1 MRRNG
6 NQSLIIPRNVWVLG
20 IVSLLMDLSS
30 EMILSILPIFLVT
43 GLGIS
48 VLSLG
53 LIEGLAEGVAS
64 MIKAFSGALSDY
76 LKKRKILMVIGYGL
90 SALTK
95 PFFALASTATWI
107 FAARF
112 VDRLGKGIRGAP
124 RDSLIADST
133 STKIRGTAYSLRQ
146 ALDTLGALLGPILA
160 IVILFLTTNNFRL
173 VLWFAVLPAVLCI
186 VVLIFGVKE
195 STIKKNIPR
204 KKLYFLFK
212 NFLKITPV
220 IWLFFLTVFIL
231 NLGHF
236 SEAFLLLRSQE
247 IGLKV
252 SFIPIVFVVMN
263 AAYAT
268 VAVPF
273 GHLADK
279 KGFFILIVYGFL
291 ILVLSNIILALTNS
305 IEWMF
310 VGIIFWGIHLGMTQ
324 GLLLAMVAKLSP
336 LELRGTSFGLFHAIT
351 GVALLIANL
360 TAGYL
365 WQYYNSGLI
374 FIVSAIITSV
384 GITFFILWQW
394 YYANKIK
401 KLSSCD

>member
-1 MRRNG
+1 MRNNG
-6 NQSLIIPRNVWVLG
+6 KHPLIIPKNVWALG

-43 GLGIS
+43 GLGVS
-48 VLSLG
+48 VLTLG
-53 LIEGLAEGVAS
+53 LIEGFAEGLAS
-64 MIKAFSGALSDY
+64 VIKAFSGALSDY
-76 LKKRKILMVIGYGL
+76 LKKRKILIVIGYGL
-90 SALTK
+90 STITK

-146 ALDTLGALLGPILA
+146 ALDTLGALLGPIFA
-160 IVILFLTTNNFRL
+160 IIILYLTTNNFRL
-173 VLWFAVLPAVLCI
+173 VLWFAVIPAVLCI
-186 VVLIFGVKE
+186 VILIFGVKD
-195 STIKKNIPR
+195 STLKKNISR
-204 KKLYFLFK
+204 KKSYFLFK

-220 IWLFFLTVFIL
+220 IWLFFLAVFIL

-247 IGLKV
+247 IGLEI

-263 AAYAT
+263 AAYAI

-279 KGFFILIVYGFL
+279 VGFFILIVYGFL
-291 ILVLSNIILALTNS
+291 ILVLSDMILALTNS
-305 IEWMF
+305 IGWMF

-324 GLLLAMVAKLSP
+324 GLLLAMIAKLSP
-336 LELRGTSFGLFHAIT
+336 VELRGTSFGLFHAIT
-351 GVALLIANL
+351 GVALLIASL
-360 TAGYL
+360 IAGYL

-374 FIVSAIITSV
+374 FFVSAIITSV
-384 GITFFILWQW
+384 GITFFILWHW
-394 YYANKIK
+394 CYFIKINKK
-401 KLSSCD
+401 

>member
-1 MRRNG
+1 MRSNG
-6 NQSLIIPRNVWVLG
+6 KHPLIIPKNVWALG

-43 GLGIS
+43 GLGVS
-48 VLSLG
+48 VLTLG

-64 MIKAFSGALSDY
+64 VIKAFSGALSDY
-76 LKKRKILMVIGYGL
+76 LKKRKILVVIGYGL
-90 SALTK
+90 STLTK

-107 FAARF
+107 FVARF

-146 ALDTLGALLGPILA
+146 TLDTLGAVLGPIFA
-160 IVILFLTTNNFRL
+160 IIILYLTTNNFRL
-173 VLWFAVLPAVLCI
+173 VLWFAVIPAVLCI

-195 STIKKNIPR
+195 STLKKNISR
-204 KKLYFLFK
+204 KKSYFLFK

-252 SFIPIVFVVMN
+252 SFIPVVFVVMN
-263 AAYAT
+263 VAYAI

-273 GHLADK
+273 GHLADRG
-279 KGFFILIVYGFL
+279 GFFILIVCGFL
-291 ILVLSNIILALTNS
+291 ILVLADIILALTNS
-305 IEWMF
+305 VGWMF

-324 GLLLAMVAKLSP
+324 GLLLAMISKLSP
-336 LELRGTSFGLFHAIT
+336 LELRGTSFGLFHAIS
-351 GVALLIANL
+351 GVALLTASLI
-360 TAGYL
+360 AGYL
-365 WQYYNSGLI
+365 WQYYYSGLI
-374 FIVSAIITSV
+374 FFVSAIITLV
-384 GITFFILWQW
+384 GITTFFLWYW
-394 YYANKIK
+394 CYFIKIK
-401 KLSSCD
+401 KK

>member
-1 MRRNG
+1 MRSNG
-6 NQSLIIPRNVWVLG
+6 KHPLIIPKNVWALG

-43 GLGIS
+43 GLGVS
-48 VLSLG
+48 VLTLG
-53 LIEGLAEGVAS
+53 LIEGFAEGAAS
-64 MIKAFSGALSDY
+64 VIKVFSGMLSDY
-76 LKKRKILMVIGYGL
+76 LKKRKILIVIGYGL
-90 SALTK
+90 STLTK

-107 FAARF
+107 FTARF
-112 VDRLGKGIRGAP
+112 VDRLGKGIRGTP

-146 ALDTLGALLGPILA
+146 TLDTLGALLGPILA
-160 IVILFLTTNNFRL
+160 IIILYLTTNNFRL
-173 VLWFAVLPAVLCI
+173 VLWLAVIPAVLCI

-195 STIKKNIPR
+195 TTLKKSISR
-204 KKLYFLFK
+204 KKSYFLFE

-252 SFIPIVFVVMN
+252 SFIPIVFVAMN
-263 AAYAT
+263 VAY
-268 VAVPF
+268 VIVVLPF

-279 KGFFILIVYGFL
+279 VGFFIPIVCGFL
-291 ILVLSNIILALTNS
+291 ILVLSNIILAITS
-305 IEWMF
+305 GVEWMF

-324 GLLLAMVAKLSP
+324 GLLLAMIAKLSP

-351 GVALLIANL
+351 GVALLIASL
-360 TAGYL
+360 IAGYL
-365 WQYYNSGLI
+365 WQYYNSSLI
-374 FIVSAIITSV
+374 F
-384 GITFFILWQW
+384 FCFC
-394 YYANKIK
+394 YYY
-401 KLSSCD
+401 LSRNYVFYFMVFVLLC

>member
-1 MRRNG
+1 M
-6 NQSLIIPRNVWVLG
+6 IIPRNVWALG

-43 GLGIS
+43 GLGVS
-48 VLSLG
+48 VLTLG
-53 LIEGLAEGVAS
+53 LIEGFAEGVAS
-64 MIKAFSGALSDY
+64 VIKAFSGTLSDY
-76 LKKRKILMVIGYGL
+76 LNKRKILVVIGYGL
-90 SALTK
+90 STLTK

-133 STKIRGTAYSLRQ
+133 STKIRGAAYSLRQ
-146 ALDTLGALLGPILA
+146 SLDTVGALLGPIIA
-160 IVILFLTTNNFRL
+160 IIILYLTTNNFRF
-173 VLWFAVLPAVLCI
+173 VLWFAVIPAVLCI

-195 STIKKNIPR
+195 TALKKTVL
-204 KKLYFLFK
+204 KKKSYFLFK

-263 AAYAT
+263 VAYAI

-279 KGFFILIVYGFL
+279 VGFFIPIVCGFL
-291 ILVLSNIILALTNS
+291 ILVLSNIILALTNG

-310 VGIIFWGIHLGMTQ
+310 AGIIFWGIHLGMTQ
-324 GLLLAMVAKLSP
+324 GLLLAIVAQLSP
-336 LELRGTSFGLFHAIT
+336 LELRGTSFGLLHAIT
-351 GVALLIANL
+351 GAALFVASLI
-360 TAGYL
+360 AGYL

-374 FIVSAIITSV
+374 FIVSAVITSV
-384 GITFFILWQW
+384 GIAFFILWHCC
-394 YYANKIK
+394 YFTKVNK
-401 KLSSCD
+401 

>member
-1 MRRNG
+1 MRSNG
-6 NQSLIIPRNVWVLG
+6 NHSLIIPRNVWVLG

-146 ALDTLGALLGPILA
+146 TLDTLGALLGPILA

-252 SFIPIVFVVMN
+252 SFIPIVFIVMN
-263 AAYAT
+263 AVYA
-268 VAVPF
+268 AAAIAF
-273 GHLADK
+273 GRLADK
-279 KGFFILIVYGFL
+279 VGFFILIIYGFL
-291 ILVLSNIILALTNS
+291 ILVLSDIILAFSSN
-305 IEWMF
+305 IWWMF
-310 VGIIFWGIHLGMTQ
+310 VGIILWGIHLGMTQ
-324 GLLLAMVAKLSP
+324 GLLLAMVAKLSTF
-336 LELRGTSFGLFHAIT
+336 ELRGTSFGLFHAIT
-351 GVALLIANL
+351 GIALLIASL
-360 TAGYL
+360 LAGYL
-365 WQYYNSGLI
+365 WQYHDSNYI
-374 FIVSAIITSV
+374 FFLSAIITSI
-384 GITFFILWQW
+384 GIVVFIIWHW
-394 YYANKIK
+394 CYFNKTNNK
-401 KLSSCD
+401 

>member
-1 MRRNG
+1 MRSSG
-6 NQSLIIPRNVWVLG
+6 KHPLIIPQNVWVLG

-43 GLGIS
+43 GLGVS
-48 VLSLG
+48 VLTLG

-64 MIKAFSGALSDY
+64 VIKAFSGALSDY
-76 LKKRKILMVIGYGL
+76 LKKRKILVVIGYGL
-90 SALTK
+90 STLTK

-107 FAARF
+107 FVARF

-146 ALDTLGALLGPILA
+146 SLDTLGALLGPIIA
-160 IVILFLTTNNFRL
+160 IIILYLTTNNFRF
-173 VLWFAVLPAVLCI
+173 VLWFAVIPAVLCI

-195 STIKKNIPR
+195 TTLKKNVL
-204 KKLYFLFK
+204 KKKSYFLFN
-212 NFLKITPV
+212 NFSKITPV

-263 AAYAT
+263 VAYAI

-279 KGFFILIVYGFL
+279 IGFFIPIVCGFL
-291 ILVLSNIILALTNS
+291 ILVLSNIILALTNG

-310 VGIIFWGIHLGMTQ
+310 AGIIFWGIHLGMTQ
-324 GLLLAMVAKLSP
+324 GLLLAIVAQLSP
-336 LELRGTSFGLFHAIT
+336 LELRGTSFGLLHSIT
-351 GVALLIANL
+351 GAALFVASLI
-360 TAGYL
+360 AGYL

-384 GITFFILWQW
+384 GITFFILWHCC
-394 YYANKIK
+394 YFTKVNK
-401 KLSSCD
+401 

>member
-1 MRRNG
+1 MRSNG
-6 NQSLIIPRNVWVLG
+6 KHPLIIPRNVWVLG

-43 GLGIS
+43 GLGVS
-48 VLSLG
+48 VLTLG
-53 LIEGLAEGVAS
+53 LIEGFAEGAAS
-64 MIKAFSGALSDY
+64 VIKAFSGMLSDY
-76 LKKRKILMVIGYGL
+76 LKKRKILIVIGYGL
-90 SALTK
+90 STLTK

-107 FAARF
+107 FTARF

-133 STKIRGTAYSLRQ
+133 STKIRGAAYSLRQ
-146 ALDTLGALLGPILA
+146 SLDTLGALLGPIIA
-160 IVILFLTTNNFRL
+160 IIILYLTTNNFRF
-173 VLWFAVLPAVLCI
+173 VLWFAVIPAVLCI

-195 STIKKNIPR
+195 TALKKTVL
-204 KKLYFLFK
+204 KKKSYFLFK

-263 AAYAT
+263 VAYAI

-279 KGFFILIVYGFL
+279 IGFFIPIVCGFL
-291 ILVLSNIILALTNS
+291 ILVLSNIILALTNG

-310 VGIIFWGIHLGMTQ
+310 AGIIFWGIHLGMTQ
-324 GLLLAMVAKLSP
+324 GLLLAIVAQLSP
-336 LELRGTSFGLFHAIT
+336 LELRGTSFGLLHAIT
-351 GVALLIANL
+351 GAALLVASLI
-360 TAGYL
+360 AGYL

-374 FIVSAIITSV
+374 FIVSAIITLV
-384 GITFFILWQW
+384 GITFFILWHW
-394 YYANKIK
+394 CYFTKINK
-401 KLSSCD
+401 

>member
-1 MRRNG
+1 MRSNG

-20 IVSLLMDLSS
+20 IVSLLMDFSS

-146 ALDTLGALLGPILA
+146 SLDTLGALLGPIIA
-160 IVILFLTTNNFRL
+160 IIILYLTTNNFRF
-173 VLWFAVLPAVLCI
+173 VLWFAVIPAVLCI

-195 STIKKNIPR
+195 TTLKKNVL
-204 KKLYFLFK
+204 KKKSYFLFK

-263 AAYAT
+263 VAYAI

-279 KGFFILIVYGFL
+279 IGFFIPIVCGFL
-291 ILVLSNIILALTNS
+291 ILVLSNIILALTNG

-310 VGIIFWGIHLGMTQ
+310 AGIIFWGIHLGMTQ
-324 GLLLAMVAKLSP
+324 GLLLAIVAQLSP
-336 LELRGTSFGLFHAIT
+336 LELRGTSFGLLHSIT
-351 GVALLIANL
+351 GAALFVASLI
-360 TAGYL
+360 AGYL

-384 GITFFILWQW
+384 GITFFILWHCC
-394 YYANKIK
+394 YFTKVNK
-401 KLSSCD
+401 

>member
-1 MRRNG
+1 MRSNG

-20 IVSLLMDLSS
+20 IVSLLMDFSS

-133 STKIRGTAYSLRQ
+133 PTKIRGIAYSLRQ
-146 ALDTLGALLGPILA
+146 TLDTLGALLGPILA
-160 IVILFLTTNNFRL
+160 IIILYLTTNNFRL
-173 VLWFAVLPAVLCI
+173 VLWFAVIPAVLCI

-195 STIKKNIPR
+195 TTLKKNISR
-204 KKLYFLFK
+204 KKSSFLIK

-279 KGFFILIVYGFL
+279 VGFFILIVYGFL

-305 IEWMF
+305 IGWMF

-324 GLLLAMVAKLSP
+324 GLLLAMVAQLSP
-336 LELRGTSFGLFHAIT
+336 LEFRGTIFGLFHAIT
-351 GVALLIANL
+351 GVALLIASL
-360 TAGYL
+360 IAGYL

-374 FIVSAIITSV
+374 FIVSDIITSV
-384 GITFFILWQW
+384 GITFFILWHCC
-394 YYANKIK
+394 YFTKVNK
-401 KLSSCD
+401 

>member
-1 MRRNG
+1 M
-6 NQSLIIPRNVWVLG
+6 IIPRNVWALG

-43 GLGIS
+43 GLGVS
-48 VLSLG
+48 VLTLG
-53 LIEGLAEGVAS
+53 LIEGFAEGAAS
-64 MIKAFSGALSDY
+64 VIKAFSGTLSDY
-76 LKKRKILMVIGYGL
+76 LKKRKILIVIGYGL
-90 SALTK
+90 STLTK

-107 FAARF
+107 FTARF

-146 ALDTLGALLGPILA
+146 SLDTLGALLGPIIA
-160 IVILFLTTNNFRL
+160 IIILYLTTNNFRF
-173 VLWFAVLPAVLCI
+173 VLWFAVIPAVLCI

-195 STIKKNIPR
+195 TTLKKNVL
-204 KKLYFLFK
+204 KKKSYFLFK
-212 NFLKITPV
+212 NFSKITPV

-263 AAYAT
+263 VAYAI

-279 KGFFILIVYGFL
+279 VGFFIPIVCGFL
-291 ILVLSNIILALTNS
+291 ILVLSNIILALTNG

-310 VGIIFWGIHLGMTQ
+310 AGIIFWGIHLGMTQ
-324 GLLLAMVAKLSP
+324 GLLLAIVAQLSP
-336 LELRGTSFGLFHAIT
+336 LELRGTSFGLLHSIT
-351 GVALLIANL
+351 GAALFVASLI
-360 TAGYL
+360 AGYL

-384 GITFFILWQW
+384 GITFFILWHW
-394 YYANKIK
+394 CYFTKINK
-401 KLSSCD
+401 

>member
-1 MRRNG
+1 MRNNG
-6 NQSLIIPRNVWVLG
+6 KHPLIIPKNVWALG

-43 GLGIS
+43 GLGVS
-48 VLSLG
+48 VLTLG
-53 LIEGLAEGVAS
+53 LIEGFAEGLAS
-64 MIKAFSGALSDY
+64 VIKAFSGALSDY
-76 LKKRKILMVIGYGL
+76 LKKRKILIVIGYGL
-90 SALTK
+90 STITK

-146 ALDTLGALLGPILA
+146 ALDTLGALLGPIFA
-160 IVILFLTTNNFRL
+160 IIILYLTTNNFRL
-173 VLWFAVLPAVLCI
+173 VLWFAVIPAVLCI
-186 VVLIFGVKE
+186 VILIFGVKD
-195 STIKKNIPR
+195 STLKKNISR
-204 KKLYFLFK
+204 KKSYFLFK

-220 IWLFFLTVFIL
+220 IWLFFLAVFIL

-247 IGLKV
+247 IGLEI

-263 AAYAT
+263 AAYAI

-279 KGFFILIVYGFL
+279 VGFFILIVCGFL
-291 ILVLSNIILALTNS
+291 ILVLSDMILAFTNS
-305 IEWMF
+305 IGWMF

-324 GLLLAMVAKLSP
+324 GLLLAMIAKLSP
-336 LELRGTSFGLFHAIT
+336 VELRGTSFGLFHAIT
-351 GVALLIANL
+351 GVALLIASL
-360 TAGYL
+360 IAGYL

-374 FIVSAIITSV
+374 FFVSAIITSV
-384 GITFFILWQW
+384 GITFFILWHW
-394 YYANKIK
+394 CYFIKINKK
-401 KLSSCD
+401 

>member
-1 MRRNG
+1 MG
-6 NQSLIIPRNVWVLG
+6 NTGKHPLIIPKNIWALG

-43 GLGIS
+43 GLGVS
-48 VLSLG
+48 VLTLG
-53 LIEGLAEGVAS
+53 LIEGFAEGIAS

-76 LKKRKILMVIGYGL
+76 LKKRKILVVIGYGL
-90 SALTK
+90 STLTK
-95 PFFALASTATWI
+95 PFFALASTATLI
-107 FAARF
+107 FTARF

-133 STKIRGTAYSLRQ
+133 STKILGIAYSLRQ
-146 ALDTLGALLGPILA
+146 ALDTVGALLGPIFA
-160 IVILFLTTNNFRL
+160 IVILYLTTNNFRL
-173 VLWFAVLPAVLCI
+173 VLWFAVIPAVLCI
-186 VVLIFGVKE
+186 VVLVFGVKE
-195 STIKKNIPR
+195 TSLKKNISS
-204 KKLYFLFK
+204 KKSYFLFK
-212 NFLKITPV
+212 NFSKITPV

-252 SFIPIVFVVMN
+252 SFIPIVFVIMN
-263 AAYAT
+263 ATYAI

-279 KGFFILIVYGFL
+279 VGFFILIVYGFL
-291 ILVLSNIILALTNS
+291 ILVLSDIILAFTNS
-305 IEWMF
+305 IEWML

-324 GLLLAMVAKLSP
+324 GLLLAMVAQLSP
-336 LELRGTSFGLFHAIT
+336 LEFRGTIFGLFHAIM
-351 GVALLIANL
+351 GVALLIASL
-360 TAGYL
+360 IAGYL

-384 GITFFILWQW
+384 GIMFFILWHLC
-394 YYANKIK
+394 YFTKINK
-401 KLSSCD
+401 

>member
-1 MRRNG
+1 M
-6 NQSLIIPRNVWVLG
+6 IISRNVWALG

-64 MIKAFSGALSDY
+64 VIKAFSGALSDY
-76 LKKRKILMVIGYGL
+76 LKKRKILIVIGYGL
-90 SALTK
+90 STLTK

-112 VDRLGKGIRGAP
+112 VDRIGKGIRVAP

-133 STKIRGTAYSLRQ
+133 SLKIRGTAYSLRQ
-146 ALDTLGALLGPILA
+146 ALDSLGALLGPIFA
-160 IVILFLTTNNFRL
+160 IIILYLTTNNFRL
-173 VLWFAVLPAVLCI
+173 VLWFAVIPAVLCI

-195 STIKKNIPR
+195 TILKKNVL
-204 KKLYFLFK
+204 KKKSYFLFK
-212 NFLKITPV
+212 NFSKITPV

-263 AAYAT
+263 VAYAI

-279 KGFFILIVYGFL
+279 VGFFIPIVCGFL
-291 ILVLSNIILALTNS
+291 ILVLSNIILALTNG

-310 VGIIFWGIHLGMTQ
+310 AGIIFWGIHLGMTQ
-324 GLLLAMVAKLSP
+324 GLLLAIVAQLSP
-336 LELRGTSFGLFHAIT
+336 LELRGTSFGLLHAIT
-351 GVALLIANL
+351 GAALFVASLI
-360 TAGYL
+360 AGYL

-374 FIVSAIITSV
+374 FFVSAIITSV
-384 GITFFILWQW
+384 GITFFILWHW
-394 YYANKIK
+394 CYFIKIK
-401 KLSSCD
+401 KE

>member
-1 MRRNG
+1 MRSNG
-6 NQSLIIPRNVWVLG
+6 KHSLIIPKNVWALG

-43 GLGIS
+43 GLGVS
-48 VLSLG
+48 VLTLG

-64 MIKAFSGALSDY
+64 VIKAFSGALSDY
-76 LKKRKILMVIGYGL
+76 LKKRKILVVIGYGL
-90 SALTK
+90 STLTK

-107 FAARF
+107 FVARF

-146 ALDTLGALLGPILA
+146 TLDTLGAVLGPIFA
-160 IVILFLTTNNFRL
+160 IIILYLTTNNFRL
-173 VLWFAVLPAVLCI
+173 VLWFAVIPAVLCI

-195 STIKKNIPR
+195 STLKKNISR
-204 KKLYFLFK
+204 KKSYFLFE

-252 SFIPIVFVVMN
+252 SFIPVVFVVMN
-263 AAYAT
+263 VAYAI

-273 GHLADK
+273 GHLADRG
-279 KGFFILIVYGFL
+279 GFFILIVCGFL
-291 ILVLSNIILALTNS
+291 ILVLADIILALTNS
-305 IEWMF
+305 VGWMF

-324 GLLLAMVAKLSP
+324 GLLLAMISKLSP
-336 LELRGTSFGLFHAIT
+336 LELRGTSFGLFHAIS
-351 GVALLIANL
+351 GVALLTASLI
-360 TAGYL
+360 AGYL
-365 WQYYNSGLI
+365 WQYYYSGLI
-374 FIVSAIITSV
+374 FFVSAIITLV
-384 GITFFILWQW
+384 GITTFFLWYW
-394 YYANKIK
+394 CYFIKIK
-401 KLSSCD
+401 KK

>member
-1 MRRNG
+1 MRNSG
-6 NQSLIIPRNVWVLG
+6 KHPLIIPQNVWVLG

-43 GLGIS
+43 GLGVS
-48 VLSLG
+48 VLTLG
-53 LIEGLAEGVAS
+53 LIEGFAEGAAS
-64 MIKAFSGALSDY
+64 VIKAFSGMLSDY
-76 LKKRKILMVIGYGL
+76 LKKRKILIVIGYGL
-90 SALTK
+90 STLTK

-133 STKIRGTAYSLRQ
+133 STKIRGAAYSLRQ
-146 ALDTLGALLGPILA
+146 SLDTLGALLGPIIA
-160 IVILFLTTNNFRL
+160 IIILYLTTNNFRF
-173 VLWFAVLPAVLCI
+173 VLWFAVIPAVLCI

-195 STIKKNIPR
+195 TALKKTVL
-204 KKLYFLFK
+204 KKKSYFLFK
-212 NFLKITPV
+212 NFSKITPV

-263 AAYAT
+263 VAYAI

-279 KGFFILIVYGFL
+279 IGFFIPIVCGFL
-291 ILVLSNIILALTNS
+291 ILVLSNIILALTNG

-310 VGIIFWGIHLGMTQ
+310 AGIIFWGIHLGMTQ
-324 GLLLAMVAKLSP
+324 GLLLAIVAQLSP
-336 LELRGTSFGLFHAIT
+336 LELRGTSFGLLHSIT
-351 GVALLIANL
+351 GAALFVASLI
-360 TAGYL
+360 AGYL

-384 GITFFILWQW
+384 GITFFILWHCC
-394 YYANKIK
+394 YFTKVNK
-401 KLSSCD
+401 

>member
-1 MRRNG
+1 MRSNG
-6 NQSLIIPRNVWVLG
+6 KHLLIIPKNVWALG

-43 GLGIS
+43 GLGVS
-48 VLSLG
+48 VLTLG

-64 MIKAFSGALSDY
+64 VIKAFSGALSDY
-76 LKKRKILMVIGYGL
+76 LKKRKILIVIGYGL
-90 SALTK
+90 STITK

-146 ALDTLGALLGPILA
+146 ALDTLGALLGPIFA
-160 IVILFLTTNNFRL
+160 IIILYLTTNNFRL
-173 VLWFAVLPAVLCI
+173 VLWFAVIPAVLCI
-186 VVLIFGVKE
+186 VVLIFRVKE
-195 STIKKNIPR
+195 STLKKNISR
-204 KKLYFLFK
+204 KKSYFLFK

-252 SFIPIVFVVMN
+252 SFIPVVFVVMN
-263 AAYAT
+263 VAYAI

-273 GHLADK
+273 GHLADRG
-279 KGFFILIVYGFL
+279 GFFILIVCGFL
-291 ILVLSNIILALTNS
+291 ILVLADIILALTNS
-305 IEWMF
+305 VGWMF

-324 GLLLAMVAKLSP
+324 GLLLAMISKLSP
-336 LELRGTSFGLFHAIT
+336 LELRGTSFGLFHAIS
-351 GVALLIANL
+351 GVALLTASLI
-360 TAGYL
+360 AGYL
-365 WQYYNSGLI
+365 WQYYYSGLI
-374 FIVSAIITSV
+374 FFVSAIITLV
-384 GITFFILWQW
+384 GITTFFLWYW
-394 YYANKIK
+394 CYFIKIK
-401 KLSSCD
+401 KK

>member
-1 MRRNG
+1 MRSNG
-6 NQSLIIPRNVWVLG
+6 KHPLIIPKNVWALG
-20 IVSLLMDLSS
+20 IVSLLMDFSS

-43 GLGIS
+43 GLGVS
-48 VLSLG
+48 VLTLG

-64 MIKAFSGALSDY
+64 VIKAFSGALSDY
-76 LKKRKILMVIGYGL
+76 LKKRKILVVIGYGL
-90 SALTK
+90 STLTK

-107 FAARF
+107 FTARF

-133 STKIRGTAYSLRQ
+133 STKIRGAAYSLRQ
-146 ALDTLGALLGPILA
+146 SLDSVGALLGPIIA
-160 IVILFLTTNNFRL
+160 IIILYLTTNNFRL
-173 VLWFAVLPAVLCI
+173 VLWFAVIPAVLCI
-186 VVLIFGVKE
+186 VVLVFGVKE
-195 STIKKNIPR
+195 TTLKKNIL
-204 KKLYFLFK
+204 KKKSYFLFK
-212 NFLKITPV
+212 NFSKITPV

-263 AAYAT
+263 VAYAI

-279 KGFFILIVYGFL
+279 VGFFIPIVCGFL
-291 ILVLSNIILALTNS
+291 ILVLSNIILALTNG

-310 VGIIFWGIHLGMTQ
+310 AGIIFWGIHLGMTQ
-324 GLLLAMVAKLSP
+324 GLLLAIVAQLSP
-336 LELRGTSFGLFHAIT
+336 LELRGTSFGLLHSIT
-351 GVALLIANL
+351 GAALFVASLI
-360 TAGYL
+360 AGYL

-384 GITFFILWQW
+384 GITFFILWHCC
-394 YYANKIK
+394 YFTKLNK
-401 KLSSCD
+401 

>member
-1 MRRNG
+1 MRSNG
-6 NQSLIIPRNVWVLG
+6 KHPLIIPQNVWVLG

-43 GLGIS
+43 GLGVS
-48 VLSLG
+48 VLTLG
-53 LIEGLAEGVAS
+53 LIEGFAEGAAS
-64 MIKAFSGALSDY
+64 VIKAFSGMLSDY
-76 LKKRKILMVIGYGL
+76 LKKRKILIVIGYGL
-90 SALTK
+90 STLTK

-107 FAARF
+107 FTARF

-133 STKIRGTAYSLRQ
+133 STKIRGAAYSLRQ
-146 ALDTLGALLGPILA
+146 SLDTLGALLGPIIA
-160 IVILFLTTNNFRL
+160 IIILYLTTNNFRF
-173 VLWFAVLPAVLCI
+173 VLWFAVIPAVLCI

-195 STIKKNIPR
+195 TTLKKNVL
-204 KKLYFLFK
+204 KKKSYFLFK
-212 NFLKITPV
+212 NFSKITPV

-263 AAYAT
+263 VAYAI

-279 KGFFILIVYGFL
+279 IGFFIPIVCGFL
-291 ILVLSNIILALTNS
+291 ILVLSNIILALTNG

-310 VGIIFWGIHLGMTQ
+310 AGIIFWGIHLGMTQ
-324 GLLLAMVAKLSP
+324 GLLLAIVAQLSP
-336 LELRGTSFGLFHAIT
+336 LELRGTSFGLLHSIT
-351 GVALLIANL
+351 GAALFVASLI
-360 TAGYL
+360 AGYL

-374 FIVSAIITSV
+374 FIVSAIITLV
-384 GITFFILWQW
+384 GITFFISWHCC
-394 YYANKIK
+394 YFTKVNK
-401 KLSSCD
+401 

>member
-1 MRRNG
+1 MRNNG
-6 NQSLIIPRNVWVLG
+6 KHPLIIPKNIWALG

-43 GLGIS
+43 GLGVS
-48 VLSLG
+48 VLTLG
-53 LIEGLAEGVAS
+53 LIEGFAEGIAS

-76 LKKRKILMVIGYGL
+76 LKKRKILVVIGYGL
-90 SALTK
+90 STLTK

-112 VDRLGKGIRGAP
+112 VDRLGKGIRVAP

-146 ALDTLGALLGPILA
+146 ALDSLGALLGPIFA
-160 IVILFLTTNNFRL
+160 IIILYLTTNNFRL
-173 VLWFAVLPAVLCI
+173 VLWFAVIPAVLCI
-186 VVLIFGVKE
+186 VVLIFRVKE
-195 STIKKNIPR
+195 STLKKNISR
-204 KKLYFLFK
+204 KKSYFLFK
-212 NFLKITPV
+212 NFLKITPMF
-220 IWLFFLTVFIL
+220 WLFFLTVFIL

-236 SEAFLLLRSQE
+236 SEAFLLLRGQE
-247 IGLKV
+247 IGLEI

-263 AAYAT
+263 AAYAI
-268 VAVPF
+268 VAIPF

-279 KGFFILIVYGFL
+279 VGFFILIVYGFL
-291 ILVLSNIILALTNS
+291 ILVLSDIILALTNS
-305 IEWMF
+305 VGWMF

-324 GLLLAMVAKLSP
+324 GLLLAMIAKLSP

-351 GVALLIANL
+351 GVALFIASLI
-360 TAGYL
+360 AGYL

-374 FIVSAIITSV
+374 FFVSAIITSV
-384 GITFFILWQW
+384 GITFFILWHW
-394 YYANKIK
+394 CYFIKIK
-401 KLSSCD
+401 KE

>member
-1 MRRNG
+1 MRNNG
-6 NQSLIIPRNVWVLG
+6 KHPLIIPKNVWALG

-43 GLGIS
+43 GLGVS
-48 VLSLG
+48 VLTLG
-53 LIEGLAEGVAS
+53 LIEGFAEGAAS
-64 MIKAFSGALSDY
+64 VIKAFSGMLSDY
-76 LKKRKILMVIGYGL
+76 LKKRKILIVIGYGL
-90 SALTK
+90 STLTK

-107 FAARF
+107 FTARF

-146 ALDTLGALLGPILA
+146 SLDTLGALLGPIIA
-160 IVILFLTTNNFRL
+160 IIILYLTTNNFRF
-173 VLWFAVLPAVLCI
+173 VLWFAVIPAVLCI

-195 STIKKNIPR
+195 TTLKKNVL
-204 KKLYFLFK
+204 KKKSYFLFK

-252 SFIPIVFVVMN
+252 SFIPVVFVVMN
-263 AAYAT
+263 VAYAI

-273 GHLADK
+273 GHLADRG
-279 KGFFILIVYGFL
+279 GFFILIVCGFL
-291 ILVLSNIILALTNS
+291 ILVLADIILALTNTVG
-305 IEWMF
+305 WMF

-324 GLLLAMVAKLSP
+324 GLLLAMISKLSP
-336 LELRGTSFGLFHAIT
+336 LELRGTSFGLFHAIS
-351 GVALLIANL
+351 GVALLTASLI
-360 TAGYL
+360 AGYL
-365 WQYYNSGLI
+365 WQYYYSGLI
-374 FIVSAIITSV
+374 FFVSAIITLV
-384 GITFFILWQW
+384 GITTFFLWYW
-394 YYANKIK
+394 CYFIKIK
-401 KLSSCD
+401 KK

>member
-1 MRRNG
+1 MRSSG
-6 NQSLIIPRNVWVLG
+6 KHPLIIPQNVWVLG

-43 GLGIS
+43 GLGVS
-48 VLSLG
+48 VLTLG
-53 LIEGLAEGVAS
+53 LIEGFAEGAAS
-64 MIKAFSGALSDY
+64 VIKAFSGMLSDY
-76 LKKRKILMVIGYGL
+76 LKKRKILIVIGYGL
-90 SALTK
+90 STLTK

-133 STKIRGTAYSLRQ
+133 STKIRGAAYSLRQ
-146 ALDTLGALLGPILA
+146 SLDTLGALLGPIIA
-160 IVILFLTTNNFRL
+160 IIILYLTTNNFRF
-173 VLWFAVLPAVLCI
+173 VLWFAVIPAVLCI

-195 STIKKNIPR
+195 TALKKTVL
-204 KKLYFLFK
+204 KKKSYFLFK

-247 IGLKV
+247 IGLRV

-263 AAYAT
+263 VAYVI

-279 KGFFILIVYGFL
+279 IGFFIPIVCGFL
-291 ILVLSNIILALTNS
+291 ILVLSNIILALTNG

-310 VGIIFWGIHLGMTQ
+310 AGIIFWGIHLGMTQ
-324 GLLLAMVAKLSP
+324 GLLLAIVAQLSP
-336 LELRGTSFGLFHAIT
+336 LELRGTSFGLLHAIT
-351 GVALLIANL
+351 GAALFVASLI
-360 TAGYL
+360 AGYL

-374 FIVSAIITSV
+374 FIVSAVITSV
-384 GITFFILWQW
+384 GIAFFILWHCC
-394 YYANKIK
+394 YFTKVNK
-401 KLSSCD
+401 

>member
-1 MRRNG
+1 M
-6 NQSLIIPRNVWVLG
+6 IIPKNVWALG

-43 GLGIS
+43 GLGVS
-48 VLSLG
+48 VLTLG
-53 LIEGLAEGVAS
+53 LIEGFAEGVAS

-76 LKKRKILMVIGYGL
+76 LKKRKILVVIGYGL
-90 SALTK
+90 STLTK

-112 VDRLGKGIRGAP
+112 VDRLGKGIRVAP

-146 ALDTLGALLGPILA
+146 ALDSLGALLGPIFA
-160 IVILFLTTNNFRL
+160 IIILYLTTNNFRL
-173 VLWFAVLPAVLCI
+173 VLWFAVIPAVLCI

-195 STIKKNIPR
+195 STLKKNISR
-204 KKLYFLFK
+204 KKSYFLFE

-252 SFIPIVFVVMN
+252 SFIPVVFVVMN
-263 AAYAT
+263 VAYAI

-273 GHLADK
+273 GHLADRG
-279 KGFFILIVYGFL
+279 GFFILIVCGFL
-291 ILVLSNIILALTNS
+291 ILVLADIILALTNS
-305 IEWMF
+305 VGWMF

-324 GLLLAMVAKLSP
+324 GLLLAMISKLSP
-336 LELRGTSFGLFHAIT
+336 LELRGTSFGLFHAIS
-351 GVALLIANL
+351 GVALLTASLI
-360 TAGYL
+360 AGYL
-365 WQYYNSGLI
+365 WQYYYSGLI
-374 FIVSAIITSV
+374 FFVSAIITLV
-384 GITFFILWQW
+384 GITTFFLWYW
-394 YYANKIK
+394 CYFIKIK
-401 KLSSCD
+401 KK

>member
-1 MRRNG
+1 MRSSG
-6 NQSLIIPRNVWVLG
+6 KHPLIIPQNVWVLG

-43 GLGIS
+43 GLGVS
-48 VLSLG
+48 VLTLG
-53 LIEGLAEGVAS
+53 LIEGFAEGAAS
-64 MIKAFSGALSDY
+64 VIKAFSGMLSDY
-76 LKKRKILMVIGYGL
+76 LKKRKILIVIGYGL
-90 SALTK
+90 STLTK

-107 FAARF
+107 FTARL

-133 STKIRGTAYSLRQ
+133 STKIRGAAYSLRQ
-146 ALDTLGALLGPILA
+146 SLDTLGALLGPIIA
-160 IVILFLTTNNFRL
+160 IIILYLTTNNFRF
-173 VLWFAVLPAVLCI
+173 VLWFAVIPAVLCI

-195 STIKKNIPR
+195 TTLKKNVL
-204 KKLYFLFK
+204 KKKSYFLFK
-212 NFLKITPV
+212 NFSKITPV

-263 AAYAT
+263 VAYAI

-279 KGFFILIVYGFL
+279 IGFFIPIVCGFL
-291 ILVLSNIILALTNS
+291 ILVLSNIILALTNG

-310 VGIIFWGIHLGMTQ
+310 AGIIFWGIHLGMTQ
-324 GLLLAMVAKLSP
+324 GLLLAIVAQLSP
-336 LELRGTSFGLFHAIT
+336 LELRGTSFGLLHSIT
-351 GVALLIANL
+351 GAALFVASLI
-360 TAGYL
+360 AGYL

-384 GITFFILWQW
+384 GITFFILWHCC
-394 YYANKIK
+394 YFTKVNK
-401 KLSSCD
+401 

>member
-1 MRRNG
+1 MRSNEKHP
-6 NQSLIIPRNVWVLG
+6 LIIPKNVWVLG

-43 GLGIS
+43 GLGVS
-48 VLSLG
+48 VLTLG
-53 LIEGLAEGVAS
+53 LIEGFAEGAAS
-64 MIKAFSGALSDY
+64 VIKAFSGTLSDY
-76 LKKRKILMVIGYGL
+76 LKKRKILVVIGYGL
-90 SALTK
+90 STLTK

-146 ALDTLGALLGPILA
+146 TLDTLGALLGPILA

-173 VLWFAVLPAVLCI
+173 VLWFAVIPAVLCI

-279 KGFFILIVYGFL
+279 VGFFILIVYGFL
-291 ILVLSNIILALTNS
+291 ILVLSNIILTLTNS

-310 VGIIFWGIHLGMTQ
+310 VGLIFWGIHLGMTQ
-324 GLLLAMVAKLSP
+324 GLLLAMVAQLSP

-351 GVALLIANL
+351 GVALLIASL
-360 TAGYL
+360 FAGYL

-374 FIVSAIITSV
+374 FIVSAINTLA
-384 GITFFILWQW
+384 GITFFILWHW
-394 YYANKIK
+394 CYFTKINK
-401 KLSSCD
+401 

>member
-1 MRRNG
+1 MRSSG
-6 NQSLIIPRNVWVLG
+6 KHPLIIPKNIWALG

-43 GLGIS
+43 GLGVS
-48 VLSLG
+48 VLTLG
-53 LIEGLAEGVAS
+53 LIEGFAEGIAS

-76 LKKRKILMVIGYGL
+76 LKKRKILVVIGYGL
-90 SALTK
+90 STLTK
-95 PFFALASTATWI
+95 PFFALASTATLI
-107 FAARF
+107 FTARF

-133 STKIRGTAYSLRQ
+133 STKILGIAYSLRQ
-146 ALDTLGALLGPILA
+146 ALDTVGALLGPIFA
-160 IVILFLTTNNFRL
+160 IVILYLTTNNFRL
-173 VLWFAVLPAVLCI
+173 VLWFAVIPAVLCI
-186 VVLIFGVKE
+186 VVLVFGVKE
-195 STIKKNIPR
+195 TTLKKNISS
-204 KKLYFLFK
+204 KKSYFLFK
-212 NFLKITPV
+212 NFSKITPV

-252 SFIPIVFVVMN
+252 SFIPIVFVIMN
-263 AAYAT
+263 AAYAI

-279 KGFFILIVYGFL
+279 VGFFILIVYGFL
-291 ILVLSNIILALTNS
+291 ILVLSNIILTLTNS
-305 IEWMF
+305 IEWML

-324 GLLLAMVAKLSP
+324 GLLLAMVAQLSP
-336 LELRGTSFGLFHAIT
+336 LEFRGTIFGLFHAIT
-351 GVALLIANL
+351 GVALLIASL
-360 TAGYL
+360 IAGYL

-384 GITFFILWQW
+384 GITFFILWHW
-394 YYANKIK
+394 YYFTKINK
-401 KLSSCD
+401 

>member
-1 MRRNG
+1 MRSNG
-6 NQSLIIPRNVWVLG
+6 KHPLIIPKNVWALG

-43 GLGIS
+43 GLGVS
-48 VLSLG
+48 VLTLG

-64 MIKAFSGALSDY
+64 VIKAFSGALSDY
-76 LKKRKILMVIGYGL
+76 LKKRKILVVIGYGL
-90 SALTK
+90 STLTK

-107 FAARF
+107 FTARF

-146 ALDTLGALLGPILA
+146 SLDTLGALLGPIIA
-160 IVILFLTTNNFRL
+160 IIILYLTTNNFRF
-173 VLWFAVLPAVLCI
+173 VLWFAVIPAVLCI

-195 STIKKNIPR
+195 TTLKKNVL
-204 KKLYFLFK
+204 KKKSYFLFK
-212 NFLKITPV
+212 NFSKITPV

-263 AAYAT
+263 VAYAI

-279 KGFFILIVYGFL
+279 VGFFIPIVCGFL
-291 ILVLSNIILALTNS
+291 ILVLSNIILALTNG

-310 VGIIFWGIHLGMTQ
+310 AGIIFWGIHLGMTQ
-324 GLLLAMVAKLSP
+324 GLLLAIVAQLSP
-336 LELRGTSFGLFHAIT
+336 LELRGTSFGLLHAIT
-351 GVALLIANL
+351 GAALFVASLI
-360 TAGYL
+360 AGYL

-384 GITFFILWQW
+384 GITFFILWHCC
-394 YYANKIK
+394 YFTKVNK
-401 KLSSCD
+401 

>member
-1 MRRNG
+1 MRSSG
-6 NQSLIIPRNVWVLG
+6 KHPLIIPQNVWVLG

-43 GLGIS
+43 GLGVS
-48 VLSLG
+48 VLTLG
-53 LIEGLAEGVAS
+53 LIEGFAEGAAS
-64 MIKAFSGALSDY
+64 VIKAFSGMLSDY
-76 LKKRKILMVIGYGL
+76 LKKRKILIVIGYGL
-90 SALTK
+90 STLTK

-107 FAARF
+107 FTARF

-133 STKIRGTAYSLRQ
+133 STKIRGAAYSLRQ
-146 ALDTLGALLGPILA
+146 SLDTLGALLGPIIA
-160 IVILFLTTNNFRL
+160 IIILYLTTNNFRF
-173 VLWFAVLPAVLCI
+173 VLWFAVIPAVLCI

-195 STIKKNIPR
+195 TTLKKNVL
-204 KKLYFLFK
+204 KKKSYFLFK
-212 NFLKITPV
+212 NFSKITPV

-263 AAYAT
+263 VAYAI

-279 KGFFILIVYGFL
+279 IGFFIPIVCGFL
-291 ILVLSNIILALTNS
+291 ILVLSNIILALTNG

-310 VGIIFWGIHLGMTQ
+310 AGIIFWGIHLGMTQ
-324 GLLLAMVAKLSP
+324 GLLLAIVAQLSP
-336 LELRGTSFGLFHAIT
+336 LELRGTSFGLLHAIT
-351 GVALLIANL
+351 GAALFVASLI
-360 TAGYL
+360 AGYL

-384 GITFFILWQW
+384 GITFFILWHCC
-394 YYANKIK
+394 YFTKVNK
-401 KLSSCD
+401 

>member
-1 MRRNG
+1 MRSNG
-6 NQSLIIPRNVWVLG
+6 KHPLIIPQNVWVLG
-20 IVSLLMDLSS
+20 IVSLLMDFSS

-43 GLGIS
+43 GLGVS
-48 VLSLG
+48 VLTLG
-53 LIEGLAEGVAS
+53 LIEGFAEGAAS
-64 MIKAFSGALSDY
+64 VIKAFSGMLSDY
-76 LKKRKILMVIGYGL
+76 LKKRKILIVIGYGL
-90 SALTK
+90 STLTK

-107 FAARF
+107 FTARF

-146 ALDTLGALLGPILA
+146 SLDTLGALLGPIIA
-160 IVILFLTTNNFRL
+160 TIILYLTTNNFRF
-173 VLWFAVLPAVLCI
+173 VLWFAVIPAVLSI

-195 STIKKNIPR
+195 TTLKKNIL
-204 KKLYFLFK
+204 KKKSYFLFK
-212 NFLKITPV
+212 NFSKITPV

-263 AAYAT
+263 VAYAI

-279 KGFFILIVYGFL
+279 VGFFIPIVCGFL
-291 ILVLSNIILALTNS
+291 ILVLSNIILALTNG

-310 VGIIFWGIHLGMTQ
+310 AGIIFWGIHLGMTQ
-324 GLLLAMVAKLSP
+324 GLLLAIVAQLSP
-336 LELRGTSFGLFHAIT
+336 LELRGTSFGLLHAIT
-351 GVALLIANL
+351 GAALFVASLI
-360 TAGYL
+360 AGYL

-384 GITFFILWQW
+384 GIAFFILW
-394 YYANKIK
+394 YCCYFTKVNK
-401 KLSSCD
+401 

>member
-1 MRRNG
+1 MRSNG
-6 NQSLIIPRNVWVLG
+6 KHPLIIPKNVWALG

-43 GLGIS
+43 GLGVS
-48 VLSLG
+48 VLTLG
-53 LIEGLAEGVAS
+53 LIEGFAEGVAS
-64 MIKAFSGALSDY
+64 VIKAFSGALSDY
-76 LKKRKILMVIGYGL
+76 LKKRKILIVIGYGL
-90 SALTK
+90 STLTK

-146 ALDTLGALLGPILA
+146 TLDTLGAVLGPIFA
-160 IVILFLTTNNFRL
+160 IIILYLTTNNFRL
-173 VLWFAVLPAVLCI
+173 VLWFAVIPAVLCI

-195 STIKKNIPR
+195 TTLKKNISS
-204 KKLYFLFK
+204 KKSYFLFK
-212 NFLKITPV
+212 NFSKITPV

-263 AAYAT
+263 VAYAI

-279 KGFFILIVYGFL
+279 IGFFIPIVCGFL
-291 ILVLSNIILALTNS
+291 ILVLSNIILALTNG

-310 VGIIFWGIHLGMTQ
+310 AGIIFWGIHLGMTQ
-324 GLLLAMVAKLSP
+324 GLLLAIVAQLSP
-336 LELRGTSFGLFHAIT
+336 LELRGTSFGLLHAIT
-351 GVALLIANL
+351 GAALFVASLI
-360 TAGYL
+360 AGYL

-384 GITFFILWQW
+384 GITFFILWHCC
-394 YYANKIK
+394 YFTKVNK
-401 KLSSCD
+401 

>member
-1 MRRNG
+1 MRSSG
-6 NQSLIIPRNVWVLG
+6 KHPLIIPQNVWVLG

-43 GLGIS
+43 GLGVS
-48 VLSLG
+48 VLTLG
-53 LIEGLAEGVAS
+53 LIEGFAEGAAS
-64 MIKAFSGALSDY
+64 VIKAFSGMLSDY
-76 LKKRKILMVIGYGL
+76 MKKRKILIVIGYGL
-90 SALTK
+90 STLTK

-107 FAARF
+107 FTARL

-133 STKIRGTAYSLRQ
+133 STKIRGAAYSLRQ
-146 ALDTLGALLGPILA
+146 SLDTLGALLGPIIA
-160 IVILFLTTNNFRL
+160 IIILYLTTNNFRF
-173 VLWFAVLPAVLCI
+173 VLWFAVIPAVLCI

-195 STIKKNIPR
+195 TTLKKNVL
-204 KKLYFLFK
+204 KKKSYFLFK

-263 AAYAT
+263 VAYAI

-279 KGFFILIVYGFL
+279 IGFFIPIVCGFL
-291 ILVLSNIILALTNS
+291 ILVLSNIILALTNG

-310 VGIIFWGIHLGMTQ
+310 AGIIFWGIHLGMTQ
-324 GLLLAMVAKLSP
+324 GLLLAIVAQLSP
-336 LELRGTSFGLFHAIT
+336 LELRGTSFGLLHSIT
-351 GVALLIANL
+351 GAALFVASLI
-360 TAGYL
+360 AGYL

-374 FIVSAIITSV
+374 FIVSAVITSV
-384 GITFFILWQW
+384 GIAFFILWHCC
-394 YYANKIK
+394 YFTKVNK
-401 KLSSCD
+401 

>member
-1 MRRNG
+1 MRSNEKHP
-6 NQSLIIPRNVWVLG
+6 LIIPKNVWALG
-20 IVSLLMDLSS
+20 IVSLLMDFSS

-43 GLGIS
+43 GLGVS
-48 VLSLG
+48 VLTLG
-53 LIEGLAEGVAS
+53 LIEGFAEGVAS
-64 MIKAFSGALSDY
+64 VIKAFSGALSDY
-76 LKKRKILMVIGYGL
+76 LKKRKILIVIGYGL
-90 SALTK
+90 STLTK

-107 FAARF
+107 
-112 VDRLGKGIRGAP
+112 IRGAP

-146 ALDTLGALLGPILA
+146 SLDTLGALLGPIIA
-160 IVILFLTTNNFRL
+160 IIILYLTTNNFRF
-173 VLWFAVLPAVLCI
+173 VLWFAVIPAVLCI

-195 STIKKNIPR
+195 TTLKKNVL
-204 KKLYFLFK
+204 KKKSYFLFK
-212 NFLKITPV
+212 NFSKITPV

-263 AAYAT
+263 VAYAI

-279 KGFFILIVYGFL
+279 IGFFIPIVCGFL
-291 ILVLSNIILALTNS
+291 ILVLSNIILALTNG

-310 VGIIFWGIHLGMTQ
+310 AGIIFWGIHLGMTQ
-324 GLLLAMVAKLSP
+324 GLLLAIVAQLSP
-336 LELRGTSFGLFHAIT
+336 LELRGTSFGLLHAIT
-351 GVALLIANL
+351 GAALFVASLI
-360 TAGYL
+360 AGYL

-384 GITFFILWQW
+384 GITFFILWHCC
-394 YYANKIK
+394 YFTKVNK
-401 KLSSCD
+401 